1 MSLVVR
7 TLSERIFEV
16 LRGRIVTGTL
26 ATDAPVRQEALAADL
41 GVSKI
46 PLREALA
53 RLEQEGMLISQ
64 PNRGYFV
71 KPMSADQVDEIYALR
86 LSIEP
91 RAAAEAAQQ
100 ADETGRRALIEALER
115 LESAAADD
123 LIQVANGHRE
133 FHTALVRRSD
143 RLLTVQLVERL
154 AILSERYLIA
164 HLRSARNESRARRE
178 HRQLLDAWLA
188 RDGGRVET
196 LLAAH
201 IRATLEDL
209 EQQFAS
215 AAA

>member
-1 MSLVVR
+1 MSAQTHTANKILALIQQDRLSPGAHLSAQKLADRLRLSRSPVNDALV
-7 TLSERIFEV
+7 LLERH
-16 LRGRIVTGTL
+16 GIV
-26 ATDAPVRQEALAADL
+26 
-41 GVSKI
+41 
-46 PLREALA
+46 A
-53 RLEQEGMLISQ
+53 RQ

-100 ADETGRRALIEALER
+100 ADEAGRRALIEALDR

-164 HLRSARNESRARRE
+164 HLRSARNELRARRE

-188 RDGGRVET
+188 GDGAQVEM

-201 IRATLEDL
+201 IQTTLEDL
-209 EQQFAS
+209 ERQFAS

>member
-7 TLSERIFEV
+7 TLSERIFEL
-16 LRGRIVTGTL
+16 LRARIVTGDL
-26 ATDAPVRQEALAADL
+26 ATGAPVRQEALAADL

-46 PLREALA
+46 PLREALT
-53 RLEQEGMLISQ
+53 RLEQEGMLTSQ

-71 KPMSADQVDEIYALR
+71 KPMSAGQVAEIYALR

-91 RAAAEAAQQ
+91 RAAADAAEQ
-100 ADETGRRALIEALER
+100 AADADRKAVIAALER
-115 LESAAADD
+115 LEAAAADS
-123 LIQVANGHRE
+123 LIEVANGHRE

-143 RLLTVQLVERL
+143 RLLTVQMVERL

-164 HLRSARNESRARRE
+164 HLRSARNELRARRE

-188 RDGGRVET
+188 GDGPRVEA
-196 LLAAH
+196 LLTAH
-201 IRATLEDL
+201 IQATLEDL
-209 EQQFAS
+209 EQQLAS